1 MKKYLYFILLTLLF
15 TSFYYVNAQPQNAN
29 PKLVVGIVVDQMRYD
44 YLYRFEKL
52 FGNNGFK
59 KLMNEGTNFTFAHF
73 NYVPTYT
80 APGHTS
86 IYTGTT
92 PFFHGIISNDW
103 YDRELR
109 KSVYCT
115 GDNTEKTVGAD
126 DKSGE
131 MSPRRLL
138 STTISD
144 QLKIETNNRSKVIS
158 ISLKDRAAILMG
170 GHFADAAYWY
180 DSKNG
185 NFISSTYYMD
195 RLPEWAQKF
204 NEQKLAD
211 KYLKSEWT
219 LSFPIEKYQQSIP
232 DEASYEQDIFSEG
245 KTSFPHSFKNVKDSK
260 KYDLLRS
267 TPFANEIQY
276 WFVKEAIVNENLGK
290 HIDTDFLA
298 ISFCAS
304 DFVGHSYGPNS
315 VEVEDLYV
323 KLDNII
329 AELLKTLN
337 KQVGKGN
344 YLLFL
349 TADHAVAE
357 NPVLMAQR
365 KYKVKWFEPKS
376 ITDSLKSFTSRKFN
390 DEEIIENFSNKQIF
404 LNYDLINSKNLDA
417 SEIRKAYKQYLVQ
430 TFNELA
436 VVYTRNEL
444 ANQMPGRNSS
454 NLILNGFNSSRSGD
468 VTFELQPGLLFG
480 NGKWDASTHGSM
492 YSYDTHVP
500 ILFYGWGI
508 PKAINDAP
516 VFITDIAAT
525 VANLLK
531 ISEPNASIGIPLIKR
546 K

>member
-1 MKKYLYFILLTLLF
+1 MKKNLLHIIIFVFIIFQTILE
-15 TSFYYVNAQPQNAN
+15 AQPQNAN

-52 FGNNGFK
+52 YSNDGFK

-92 PFFHGIISNDW
+92 PFYHGIISNDW
-103 YDRELR
+103 YDRELK

-115 GDNTEKTVGAD
+115 SDNSEKTVGAD

-138 STTISD
+138 ATTITD
-144 QLKIETNNRSKVIS
+144 QIKTGTNNRSKVIS

-180 DSKNG
+180 DYKTG
-185 NFISSTYYMD
+185 NFISSTYYMN
-195 RLPEWAQKF
+195 RLPEWAEKF

-211 KYLKSEWT
+211 TYMNSEWT

-232 DEASYEQDIFSEG
+232 DESTYESDLFSEG
-245 KTSFPHSFKNVKDSK
+245 KTSFPHSFKNVKENK
-260 KYDLLRS
+260 KYDLLRY

-290 HIDTDFLA
+290 HSDTDFLA

-323 KLDNII
+323 KFDGILS
-329 AELLKTLN
+329 ELLKTLD

-344 YLLFL
+344 YILFL

-365 KYKVKWFEPKS
+365 KYQVKWFDPKIIS
-376 ITDSLKSFTSRKFN
+376 DSLKSFTRRKFN
-390 DEEIIENFSNKQIF
+390 DEKIIENFSNKQVY

-436 VVYTRNEL
+436 IVYTRDEL
-444 ANQMPGRNSS
+444 TNQLAGRNSL
-454 NLILNGFNSSRSGD
+454 NFILNGFNSSRSGD
-468 VTFELQPGLLFG
+468 VAFELQPNLLLG
-480 NGKWDASTHGSM
+480 SGKGDASTHGSM
-492 YSYDTHVP
+492 YTYDTHIP
-500 ILFYGWGI
+500 MLFYGWDI
-508 PKAINDAP
+508 PKETNNTP

-525 VANLLK
+525 VADLLK
-531 ISEPNASIGIPLIKR
+531 ITEPNASMGIPLIKR